1 MTNLLC
7 WSSWEMLISVLDAAM
22 CASILFCIPSTGPG
36 LLRNEAASS
45 AWSICPRKG
54 RQISQSP
61 LQCDRWPMLL
71 FPSDDERFL
80 SSQIGNVTLCSLE
93 WRVDHISSAVSNRS
107 PSSPAR
113 AGSWA
118 WKQFVWTCS
127 ASFGCTWDFGICL
140 ACMLE
145 RFKWQIMNRCLG
157 EKDMEK

>member
-1 MTNLLC
+1 MQQCVPASSSVFPLLVLVY
-7 WSSWEMLISVLDAAM
+7 WEMRQHLRLDPSAHAKEGRSPKVHCSVID
-22 CASILFCIPSTGPG
+22 GPC
-36 LLRNEAASS
+36 S
-45 AWSICPRKG
+45 C
-54 RQISQSP
+54 SP
-61 LQCDRWPMLL
+61 LMMKGSSLHKLKML
-71 FPSDDERFL
+71 PSAPW
-80 SSQIGNVTLCSLE
+80 SG
-93 WRVDHISSAVSNRS
+93 RVDHISSAVPNRS

-140 ACMLE
+140 ACMLK